1 MDIVCYIKE
10 PSHVL
15 KLHNFLIRKWGKVLE
30 GVKTGVK
37 QGSKQAGLISIIE
50 RYKKIFTSGP

>member
-15 KLHNFLIRKWGKVLE
+15 KLHNFLIWKWGKVLE
-30 GVKTGVK
+30 GVKMGVK
-37 QGSKQAGLISIIE
+37 GPYLVE
-50 RYKKIFTSGP
+50 PTLFTKKKLLLRR